1 MIQLLAI
8 GPLCLLFAGARWWYR
23 RKSASMER
31 EMEEFG
37 KEFDRW
43 EVDQELRRLSVYQ
56 FCRLKEVPKP

>member
-1 MIQLLAI
+1 MKALLILAVV
-8 GPLCLLFAGARWWYR
+8 CLLARWWYR
-23 RKSASMER
+23 RKSAAMER

>member
-1 MIQLLAI
+1 
-8 GPLCLLFAGARWWYR
+8 
-23 RKSASMER
+23 
-31 EMEEFG
+31 MEEFG